1 MKKRIFAWALL
12 LLGFMQGYAQ
22 NSPSADAGRAR
33 AVGRFEGEI
42 GGGLS
47 FGADRLN
54 FDRSNPGA
62 AFYAEVRY
70 NVQLLPLDV
79 GVQVG
84 GTIFHRESDHAGQ
97 LKFRSWNVMAVAD
110 YNFRRRRNVS
120 FFAGAGVGYAFL
132 DNSAPVVFDDTQSNW
147 GGFST
152 GSRSGSLCFMPRIG
166 VELFH
171 HLRVT
176 FDYKL
181 QERAN
186 RHFGLSLGV
195 VFGGGRR

>member
-62 AFYAEVRY
+62 AFYAEARY

-147 GGFST
+147 GA
-152 GSRSGSLCFMPRIG
+152 SRREAEAARSVSCRVSAWSCFT
-166 VELFH
+166 
-171 HLRVT
+171 T
-176 FDYKL
+176 F
-181 QERAN
+181 
-186 RHFGLSLGV
+186 G
-195 VFGGGRR
+195 

>member
-1 MKKRIFAWALL
+1 
-12 LLGFMQGYAQ
+12 
-22 NSPSADAGRAR
+22 
-33 AVGRFEGEI
+33 
-42 GGGLS
+42 
-47 FGADRLN
+47 
-54 FDRSNPGA
+54 
-62 AFYAEVRY
+62 
-70 NVQLLPLDV
+70 
-79 GVQVG
+79 
-84 GTIFHRESDHAGQ
+84 
-97 LKFRSWNVMAVAD
+97 MAVAD

-186 RHFGLSLGV
+186 CHFGLSLGV

>member
-22 NSPSADAGRAR
+22 NSPSADTGRAR
-33 AVGRFEGEI
+33 VVGRFEGEI

-47 FGADRLN
+47 FGA
-54 FDRSNPGA
+54 
-62 AFYAEVRY
+62 AFYAEARY

-195 VFGGGRR
+195 LFGGGRR

>member
-22 NSPSADAGRAR
+22 NGPSADTGRVR

-47 FGADRLN
+47 FGADRRN

-62 AFYAEVRY
+62 AFYAEARY

-79 GVQVG
+79 GVQGG

-97 LKFRSWNVMAVAD
+97 LKFRS
-110 YNFRRRRNVS
+110 
-120 FFAGAGVGYAFL
+120 
-132 DNSAPVVFDDTQSNW
+132 
-147 GGFST
+147 
-152 GSRSGSLCFMPRIG
+152 
-166 VELFH
+166 
-171 HLRVT
+171 
-176 FDYKL
+176 
-181 QERAN
+181 
-186 RHFGLSLGV
+186 
-195 VFGGGRR
+195 

>member
-1 MKKRIFAWALL
+1 MRMRQAAAHLRNWAKTDIFTAFIVCNKDEKANLRM
-12 LLGFMQGYAQ
+12 GPAVARFH
-22 NSPSADAGRAR
+22 AGLCPKQP
-33 AVGRFEGEI
+33 VGRYGACAC
-42 GGGLS
+42 GGPVRGGNRRRPL
-47 FGADRLN
+47 FRGR
-54 FDRSNPGA
+54 P
-62 AFYAEVRY
+62 AE
-70 NVQLLPLDV
+70 
-79 GVQVG
+79 
-84 GTIFHRESDHAGQ
+84 
-97 LKFRSWNVMAVAD
+97 FRQEQP
-110 YNFRRRRNVS
+110 RRRRNVS

>member
-62 AFYAEVRY
+62 AFYAEARY

-132 DNSAPVVFDDTQSNW
+132 DNSAP
-147 GGFST
+147 
-152 GSRSGSLCFMPRIG
+152 
-166 VELFH
+166 
-171 HLRVT
+171 
-176 FDYKL
+176 
-181 QERAN
+181 
-186 RHFGLSLGV
+186 LSLTTRSPTGAAS
-195 VFGGGRR
+195 RREAEAARSVSCRVSAWSCFTTCG

>member
-1 MKKRIFAWALL
+1 MGPAVARFH
-12 LLGFMQGYAQ
+12 
-22 NSPSADAGRAR
+22 AGLCPKQP
-33 AVGRFEGEI
+33 VGRCGACACGGPVRGEI

-62 AFYAEVRY
+62 AFYAEARY

-110 YNFRRRRNVS
+110 YNFRRQRNVS